1 MKAPARRR
9 RNRENDDER
18 GQALIAVLVAVAL
31 VLGLLLTVLTVT
43 TFSSRAV
50 SRQLTYHGQT
60 LNAAQ
65 AGITE
70 GLSWFRRQ
78 TDQPVK
84 AFVPI
89 RDLNLTPPVNDTDDP
104 NVGLVRDYEIS
115 APSRVWGRY
124 ELKKTPSLAANATS
138 LSFKDR
144 WSGSTTYA
152 LDDIVLHTST
162 QAGVATTSYYRSRAN
177 ANVNKNPATFSVGS
191 PLWWDVVN
199 TMDITKYKG
208 KPSSGTVWQLESEG
222 IVYVRNGGG
231 AYNTLPNTVLSRAK
245 LRTEIQ
251 RLSLNLPAA
260 SAVSVS
266 RGAGVLLT
274 STAIRIRGGAKS
286 ALMYQASSGTP
297 SGAAY
302 TTSTPPPNTQITGTA
317 PVAQAGI
324 TATPSRFTI
333 PYIFGV
339 TQNELESMA
348 DFNVASVASLPA
360 TLPSARLIVL
370 RDPGNADATF
380 EFTQARPLTGTGVVV
395 VFGNL
400 WLRPNS
406 NSSFNG
412 VIYVDGSYLQEAPS
426 SVTGSVVVNNTHPT
440 ITRTFRM
447 TGSGERSEIRYDA
460 NVIDFIE
467 QRLGQY
473 RITRSAYVP

>member
-1 MKAPARRR
+1 MKSPPRRR
-9 RNRENDDER
+9 RVRSSER
-18 GQALIAVLVAVAL
+18 GQALIAVLAAVTL
-31 VLGLLLTVLTVT
+31 VMGLLLTMLTVT
-43 TFSSRAV
+43 AYSGRAV

-89 RDLNLTPPVNDTDDP
+89 RDLNVAPPINDTDDP
-104 NVGLVRDYEIS
+104 NVGLVREYEIS
-115 APSRVWGRY
+115 APGRVWGRY
-124 ELKKTPSLAANATS
+124 ELKKTPALAANATS
-138 LSFKDR
+138 LNFKDR
-144 WSGSTTYA
+144 WSNAVTYA
-152 LDDIVLHTST
+152 VNDIVLHTSV
-162 QAGVATTSYYRSRAN
+162 QAGVSTTSYYRSRAN
-177 ANVNKNPATFSVGS
+177 SNINKNPATFSVNA

-222 IVYVRNGGG
+222 IVYVRNS
-231 AYNTLPNTVLSRAK
+231 ANVPYNHAPNRVLSRAK

-266 RGAGVLLT
+266 RGAGVTLPST
-274 STAIRIRGGAKS
+274 SIRIRGGTKS

-297 SGAAY
+297 TGAAY
-302 TTSTPPPNTQITGTA
+302 TTASNPPNAQITGTN
-317 PVAQAGI
+317 PVSQAGI
-324 TATPSRFTI
+324 TAVPSRFTI

-339 TQNELESMA
+339 TQNELENMA
-348 DFNVASVASLPA
+348 DFNVPSVASLPA

-370 RDPGNADATF
+370 RDPSNSDATF
-380 EFTQARPLTGTGVVV
+380 EFTQSRPLTGTGVLV

-400 WLRPNS
+400 TLKANS

-412 VIYVDGSYLQEAPS
+412 VIYVDGSYVQEAPS
-426 SVTGSVVVNNTHPT
+426 SVTGSVVVNNTHPS
-440 ITRTFRM
+440 ITRIFKM
-447 TGSGERSEIRYDA
+447 TGAGERSEIRYDA

-473 RITRSAYVP
+473 RITRSAYAP

>member
-1 MKAPARRR
+1 MKSPVRRSRARHS
-9 RNRENDDER
+9 ER
-18 GQALIAVLVAVAL
+18 GQALIAVIVAVAL
-31 VLGLLLTVLTVT
+31 VMGMVLTT
-43 TFSSRAV
+43 LTITAYSGRAV

-84 AFVPI
+84 AFVPV
-89 RDLNLTPPVNDTDDP
+89 RNLNVTPPINDTDDP
-104 NVGLVRDYEIS
+104 NVGLVREYEIS
-115 APSRVWGRY
+115 APGRVWGRY
-124 ELKKTPSLAANATS
+124 ELRKTPALAANATS

-144 WSGSTTYA
+144 WSNAVTYA
-152 LDDIVLHTST
+152 FNDIVIYTTT
-162 QAGVATTSYYRSRAN
+162 QNGAATTSYYRSRAN
-177 ANVNKNPATFSVGS
+177 GNVAKNPATFSTGS
-191 PLWWDVVN
+191 PLWWEVVN

-208 KPSSGTVWQLESEG
+208 KPSSGTVWQLESQG
-222 IVYVRNGGG
+222 IVYVRNNPSV
-231 AYNTLPNTVLSRAK
+231 AYNVSPNRVLSHAK

-266 RGAGVLLT
+266 RGAGVVLT
-274 STAIRIRGGAKS
+274 STSIRIRGGTKS

-297 SGAAY
+297 TGAAF
-302 TTSTPPPNTQITGTA
+302 TSSTTPPNAQITGTN
-317 PVAQAGI
+317 PVSQAGI
-324 TATPSRFTI
+324 TAEPSRFTI

-339 TQNELESMA
+339 TQNELENMA
-348 DFNVASVASLPA
+348 DFNVSSVASLPA

-370 RDPGNADATF
+370 RNPSNADATF
-380 EFTQARPLTGTGVVV
+380 EFTQARPLTGTGVLV

-400 WLRPNS
+400 LLRANS

-412 VIYVDGSYLQEAPS
+412 VIYVDGSFEQQAPS
-426 SVTGSVVVNNTHPT
+426 SVTGSVIVNNSG
-440 ITRTFRM
+440 TRTFKM
-447 TGSGERSEIRYDA
+447 SGAGERSEVRYDA

-473 RITRSAYVP
+473 RITRSAYAP